1 MDFSPRSEMPRK
13 RKPEPFWRAERNC
26 YFVQIGKKQIRL
38 DPDEQTAW
46 RLYHELMAKPPE
58 EQVARNVPPS
68 EMQAAEVLDLFLG
81 WCRKNR
87 AEATYEWSRHF
98 CQKLTGTLPADLLL
112 DDLKPYHVTRVMD
125 AHDGWSN
132 NTKRDFVT
140 AIQRAL
146 NWAVDEGLIER
157 SPIARMKKPAGE
169 AREDTVSA
177 AEFDDVMAAAKH
189 PTLRDLI
196 ELAWECGARVQ
207 ELRKIEARFVDLPT
221 SRIVF
226 PPSEAKGKK
235 HFRVIYLGSE
245 RAKEIVA
252 RLCEANP
259 KGPILLNSEGR
270 PWNKDSINC
279 AFCRIEKKIGRK
291 LHLGAMRKGF
301 TTEALKAGVDTLTVA
316 HLLGHRDGTMIS
328 KIYGKVQQDPTH
340 MLDAARKAKANPGE
354 KKEG

>member
-1 MDFSPRSEMPRK
+1 M
-13 RKPEPFWRAERNC
+13 
-26 YFVQIGKKQIRL
+26 
-38 DPDEQTAW
+38 
-46 RLYHELMAKPPE
+46 
-58 EQVARNVPPS
+58 
-68 EMQAAEVLDLFLG
+68 
-81 WCRKNR
+81 
-87 AEATYEWSRHF
+87 
-98 CQKLTGTLPADLLL
+98 LLA
-112 DDLKPYHVTRVMD
+112 DLKPYHLTRVMD

-157 SPIARMKKPAGE
+157 SPIARMEKPAGE

-177 AEFDDVMAAAKH
+177 AEFDEVMAAAKH

-235 HFRVIYLGSE
+235 HFRVIYLGG
-245 RAKEIVA
+245 RRGAKEIVA

-259 KGPILLNSEGR
+259 KRSILLNSRGQAVEQRTRSCTSAGSR
-270 PWNKDSINC
+270 RRS
-279 AFCRIEKKIGRK
+279 ARK
-291 LHLGAMRKGF
+291 LPPGATREGF
-301 TTEALKAGVDTLTVA
+301 HDREL
-316 HLLGHRDGTMIS
+316 
-328 KIYGKVQQDPTH
+328 
-340 MLDAARKAKANPGE
+340 
-354 KKEG
+354 